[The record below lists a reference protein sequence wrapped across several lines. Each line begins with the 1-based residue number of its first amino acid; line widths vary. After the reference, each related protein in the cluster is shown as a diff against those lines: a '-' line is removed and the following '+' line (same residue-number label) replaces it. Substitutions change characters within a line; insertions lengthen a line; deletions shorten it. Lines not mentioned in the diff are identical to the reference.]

1 MDVERVARDNNIEF
15 GFVRTN
21 YGANHDD
28 AYFHRHADALERAG
42 AIVLPYVYPLASD
55 TRGSIDDAVRIIGG
69 RYKACIVDWE
79 NDSGDGSH
87 LRLAHELL
95 WQRGFSTPVVYDPKW
110 YWERMGSPD
119 VSWMQGKVKGHW
131 KSWYADN
138 VPKPFDAALAQ
149 VPGYVWQDNRG
160 GIPTV
165 IVQFTGTGRLSG
177 YGGNLD
183 LNYFPGTRAEL
194 AALLGST
201 QEGEDEMSADE
212 LLDTV
217 IDQEFSK
224 EIAERLGIQPDKDG
238 KYIKPGVSL
247 RVLERWS
254 DNRHESLR
262 ADLAEIRAKQDEP
275 VELKMSDEDRAAIV
289 SAVQSSMNATVQAA
303 VRNALQTMQANLPAG
318 TATFSPKPPTG
329 Q

>member
-1 MDVERVARDNNIEF
+1 MGVRGIDISEWQSAMDVERVARDNRIEF

-42 AIVLPYVYPLASD
+42 AMVLPYVYPLASD

-69 RYKACIVDWE
+69 RYKSCIVDWE

-119 VSWMQGKVKGHW
+119 VSWMQGRVQGHW
-131 KSWYADN
+131 KSWYADTN
-138 VPKPFDAALAQ
+138 PKAYDAALAQ
-149 VPGYVWQDNRG
+149 VPDYVWQDNRG
-160 GIPTV
+160 GIPTL

-177 YGGNLD
+177 HGGNLD

-194 AALLGST
+194 AALLGG
-201 QEGEDEMSADE
+201 QEGEDMANVS
-212 LLDTV
+212 
-217 IDQEFSK
+217 DQEK
-224 EIAERLGIQPDKDG
+224 ATLLEAAE
-238 KYIKPGVSL
+238 S
-247 RVLERWS
+247 VLEGINEKR
-254 DNRHESLR
+254 NAGALF
-262 ADLAEIRAKQDEP
+262 ALAARIEGMVTAVEAKVDGLTTGG
-275 VELKMSDEDRAAIV
+275 VD
-289 SAVQSSMNATVQAA
+289 VQALA
-303 VRNALQTMQANLPAG
+303 NALGGPLGDHLRDSLDAVSYNALVRAINNTKGSTSLHVSG
-318 TATFSPKPPTG
+318 SEG
-329 Q
+329 L